1 MVRIVGLSVMPG
13 NQTLLRMRIFIINIA
28 RLSSGVLAGR

>member
-1 MVRIVGLSVMPG
+1 VPG

-28 RLSSGVLAGR
+28 RLSFGVFAGR